1 VTTDVRTPTPQPA
14 PDDAVGVAAGSV
26 LSIRHYQSGN
36 RHGRRPVSVARLR
49 APQPGRP
56 DPTIRTAITT
66 ALTALAL
73 PHADGVED
81 AAAFGAVVGAV
92 TCELLRVTV
101 EPAVGHRVLS
111 AAAADATVEIV
122 FFRHR
127 AGVGERALRLALD
140 LLAGRQSGRVSEA
153 VAEFR
158 QWARPI
164 QMHDQDGRLADVA
177 EVRGIPWRAS
187 PLGQGPL
194 MLGEGAR
201 MRRTYANMT
210 DRTGFLGIDLCSN
223 KWLANRTL
231 RAAGLPASD
240 QRKADSAAEAQ
251 RAAADLGYPVV
262 VKPAN
267 TSRGA
272 GIGSELGSP
281 KEVADA
287 FAAASRYGPVIVET
301 FLRGDDFR
309 LLVIGGRYF
318 STMRRRAA
326 AVMADGERTVA
337 DLVAREN
344 ARRTDTT
351 SGFTG
356 TLLPL
361 PLDGESDR
369 VLACQGLNRGSVAPA
384 GTEVRLRA
392 VSNWSQGGTFDFPT
406 AIHPANIRLAERVAA
421 LFGLDIVG
429 VDFIAPDMSR
439 PFHEVGAVIHEV
451 QRQPSTGLQNTGV
464 FERLMDHV
472 VPPGTPVRIPIVAV
486 LGAGAGAVVG
496 SVAARLEAAGMRVGV
511 ADAGGLRVGR
521 LQRSVADARADGLPL
536 LVDDP
541 SVEAAVVEI
550 DPDVLLD
557 RGLGHGRIDVAIL
570 AGEGWPVAAVEV
582 LAALADRG
590 FVCAAADGPVRAAAG
605 RAGLACVAI
614 PSADAA
620 AAYAD
625 AAITLLDGTAGAS

>member
-1 VTTDVRTPTPQPA
+1 
-14 PDDAVGVAAGSV
+14 
-26 LSIRHYQSGN
+26 L
-36 RHGRRPVSVARLR
+36 
-49 APQPGRP
+49 
-56 DPTIRTAITT
+56 
-66 ALTALAL
+66 
-73 PHADGVED
+73 
-81 AAAFGAVVGAV
+81 
-92 TCELLRVTV
+92 
-101 EPAVGHRVLS
+101 
-111 AAAADATVEIV
+111 
-122 FFRHR
+122 
-127 AGVGERALRLALD
+127 
-140 LLAGRQSGRVSEA
+140 
-153 VAEFR
+153 
-158 QWARPI
+158 
-164 QMHDQDGRLADVA
+164 
-177 EVRGIPWRAS
+177 
-187 PLGQGPL
+187 
-194 MLGEGAR
+194 
-201 MRRTYANMT
+201 
-210 DRTGFLGIDLCSN
+210 
-223 KWLANRTL
+223 
-231 RAAGLPASD
+231 
-240 QRKADSAAEAQ
+240 
-251 RAAADLGYPVV
+251 
-262 VKPAN
+262 
-267 TSRGA
+267 
-272 GIGSELGSP
+272 
-281 KEVADA
+281 
-287 FAAASRYGPVIVET
+287 
-301 FLRGDDFR
+301 
-309 LLVIGGRYF
+309 IGGRYF

-392 VSNWSQGGTFDFPT
+392 VRTGARGGTFDFPT

-429 VDFIAPDMSR
+429 IDFIAPDMSR

-511 ADAGGLRVGR
+511 ADAVGLRVGR

-550 DPDVLLD
+550 DPDALLD
-557 RGLGHGRIDVAIL
+557 RGLGHRRIDVAAL
-570 AGEGWPVAAVEV
+570 AGGRSLRRSV
-582 LAALADRG
+582 LAAGGRG
-590 FVCAAADGPVRAAAG
+590 FVCAAADSRCAQRPGEPASPVSRSVGRRGRGLCRCRHPAG
-605 RAGLACVAI
+605 QHRGAC
-614 PSADAA
+614 DQ
-620 AAYAD
+620 
-625 AAITLLDGTAGAS
+625 GGRRR